1 MELKMS
7 LESIS
12 LTFPVTSRKS
22 KRPLKG
28 SVGATKLGA
37 MPKLRPA
44 QPPEQHGELLL
55 LQQDLPRVCLFLLRL
70 FLFFPWERNKWGI
83 RSWYCTKVRRWYCC
97 STQERNFSTRFGT
110 CLLQAT
116 SHDRRRQTTKFAWQV
131 DWCGNISLL
140 FLFWSMSLENISQ
153 VPFSWNLLSVLHL
166 EVS

>member
-1 MELKMS
+1 MYIYIYISLWIVGGMELKMS

-28 SVGATKLGA
+28 SVGATKLGS

-70 FLFFPWERNKWGI
+70 FLFF
-83 RSWYCTKVRRWYCC
+83 SVRAQQMRD
-97 STQERNFSTRFGT
+97 SI
-110 CLLQAT
+110 L
-116 SHDRRRQTTKFAWQV
+116 
-131 DWCGNISLL
+131 I
-140 FLFWSMSLENISQ
+140 
-153 VPFSWNLLSVLHL
+153 LHQGP
-166 EVS
+166 

>member
-44 QPPEQHGELLL
+44 QPPEQHGETASSSARPASS
-55 LQQDLPRVCLFLLRL
+55 LPFPTAPVPFFFRESATNEGFDPDTAPRSVDDIAVQLRREISAHAL
-70 FLFFPWERNKWGI
+70 APVFCKQPPMIGD
-83 RSWYCTKVRRWYCC
+83 VRLP
-97 STQERNFSTRFGT
+97 S
-110 CLLQAT
+110 
-116 SHDRRRQTTKFAWQV
+116 SHDKLIGV
-131 DWCGNISLL
+131 EI
-140 FLFWSMSLENISQ
+140 
-153 VPFSWNLLSVLHL
+153 
-166 EVS
+166 